1 MTMTQNEFNAL
12 VNADIQALMKPRK
25 RLQTVCRCDA
35 YPFPHRESGGA
46 CTFEFGEDTVEYD
59 DYSIDE
65 YMDDPR
71 RGQAAWIKAG
81 GV

>member
-1 MTMTQNEFNAL
+1 MTQNEFNAL

-25 RLQTVCRCDA
+25 RLQPVCRCCA
-35 YPFPHRESGGA
+35 YPFPHREGGGQ
-46 CTFEFGEDTVEYD
+46 CKYEDGQDMAEYD
-59 DYSIDE
+59 DYSIDH